1 MTNTGG
7 TPAGW
12 YYAPGDP
19 EGTQRYWDGAQWI
32 GEPQPVQQQAAPAAA
47 PDPAPPSTPDYD
59 QTVQYQAPQ
68 QPSPPPPGDAQAPP
82 AAATGG
88 APDYGAPPAQPG
100 GQPPGYQQ
108 QPAPAY
114 GAAPQGYQNFGAPG
128 ANVGTPAEWGTRA
141 IAWLIDY
148 GIVFGIYIVGFILAL
163 IAGAIADALGLLMVL
178 VSYVVAIGFSIW
190 NLVIKQGSS
199 GQSIGKEKQNIK
211 LVKDETGQPVGAGMA
226 IVRYLVAGVI
236 SGVTCGIYGL
246 LDYLWPLWDE
256 EKKRLTDKIL
266 KMSVVAA

>member
-32 GEPQPVQQQAAPAAA
+32 GEPQAVPQAPAAA
-47 PDPAPPSTPDYD
+47 PAQPLPADD
-59 QTVQYQAPQ
+59 QTVQYRPPQ
-68 QPSPPPPGDAQAPP
+68 QQASPPPGAYQAPGVDQGAG
-82 AAATGG
+82 AA
-88 APDYGAPPAQPG
+88 PNYGAPGAP
-100 GQPPGYQQ
+100 PPGFQ

-114 GAAPQGYQNFGAPG
+114 GAPQGYQSYAPAGA
-128 ANVGTPAEWGTRA
+128 VGTPAEWGTRFV
-141 IAWLIDY
+141 AWIIDY
-148 GIVFGIYIVGFILAL
+148 GIVIGIYVAGFILAL
-163 IAGAIADALGLLMVL
+163 IGGAIADALGVIFLIVTYLGAV
-178 VSYVVAIGFSIW
+178 GFSIW
-190 NLVIKQGSS
+190 NLLIKQGST
-199 GQSIGKEKQNIK
+199 GQTIGKSKQGIK

-226 IVRYLVAGVI
+226 FVRYLVAGLLSGI
-236 SGVTCGIYGL
+236 SCGIYGL

-266 KMSVVAA
+266 KMSVVTA